1 MLQAGLT
8 SAVED
13 GCSSA
18 GFSKVSEFSVGLS
31 SFEAGGVG
39 KAVSVLEVAA
49 VSSSGF
55 EELCEEAIAFSVACV
70 TCGSVETW
78 LFETVDR
85 GPSWIVLSRGEAM
98 GLPASLD
105 FLLEFLLELFPLFGA
120 DSSFPVPDFLLG
132 VVLERLTLAE
142 PFPRGASSEAVTGVG
157 SGV

>member
-49 VSSSGF
+49 VSSSDSKNCAKKR
-55 EELCEEAIAFSVACV
+55 LLSL
-70 TCGSVETW
+70 W
-78 LFETVDR
+78 LVSLAVR
-85 GPSWIVLSRGEAM
+85 WRLGCSRQ
-98 GLPASLD
+98 
-105 FLLEFLLELFPLFGA
+105 
-120 DSSFPVPDFLLG
+120 
-132 VVLERLTLAE
+132 
-142 PFPRGASSEAVTGVG
+142 
-157 SGV
+157 